1 MILHSVYTLCTLLH
15 RPSERRILMASMRE
29 LADHIIA
36 VANESGNNITNLQ
49 LQKIM
54 FFVFGRMVRTY
65 GPNSRL
71 VRDTYNEQFEKWSYG
86 PVVESIYFDYNEFGG
101 RPIEDDYAEQSP
113 EYEEFNGRILN
124 LLRVNPFKL
133 VEMTHRLP
141 SWAEYE
147 EDIQRRAYVP
157 PYEIADFE
165 REFR

>member
-1 MILHSVYTLCTLLH
+1 
-15 RPSERRILMASMRE
+15 MASMRE
-29 LADHIIA
+29 LSDHIIA
-36 VANESGNNITNLQ
+36 IANEQGRTITNLQ

-54 FFVFGRMVRTY
+54 FFVFGRMVKTY

-71 VRDTYNEQFEKWSYG
+71 VRETYDEQFERWSYG

-101 RPIEDDYAEQSP
+101 RPIEDDSVRKSL
-113 EYEEFNGRILN
+113 EYEEFNDRILN

-133 VEMTHRLP
+133 VEITHRLP

-147 EDIQRRAYVP
+147 REIQRRAYVP